1 MGVWKVVLLYLQ
13 TKFSRL
19 FFLFLCVHK
28 YVSALDITCSKNDS
42 ELKENMGESSCVL
55 FLL

>member
-1 MGVWKVVLLYLQ
+1 VGVWKVVLLYLQ